1 MSEEKLSIN
10 DLEAIS
16 ELLAQQKLAENSELR
31 QDPYSPEPSENP
43 EYGQY
48 AERLHALLERM
59 SLADIAAAIEA
70 LAPEDR
76 LLVWNEVRAERGEAI
91 LEILSDDIRED
102 LICES
107 HLRNEKTSVTAFEL
121 RNGRLNQIN
130 VNTPY
135 DLKSLKP
142 IWVDLVA
149 RLVDRKSVV

>member
-1 MSEEKLSIN
+1 MLHKPC
-10 DLEAIS
+10 
-16 ELLAQQKLAENSELR
+16 ENSE
-31 QDPYSPEPSENP
+31 
-43 EYGQY
+43 YGQQY

-142 IWVDLVA
+142 I
-149 RLVDRKSVV
+149 